1 MGRFFDLFPVTK
13 YSFSNSKYPSYQLV
27 TNLLFRTAFVK
38 EVINNTSAYLTY
50 TIKDSDTPEILAAKV
65 YKDPSAY
72 WIILYAN
79 DMLDPQFDWPMNS
92 TSFYKYMVDKY
103 RAAAEADE
111 GQPLQD
117 YEVIS
122 WTQNTT
128 NANSIHHYEKVVI
141 RENQA
146 EQNISE
152 FRYIINKDK
161 LTDNDLTVPHDYYQE
176 LPTEQSYSP
185 VNIVV
190 GGQTVI
196 ENIYG
201 NAVTYYDYENDLN
214 ESRRN
219 IKIIKS
225 EFYSQII
232 DEFERLTNSSTPS
245 FFRRVS

>member
-13 YSFSNSKYPSYQLV
+13 YSFSPSKYPSYQLV
-27 TNLLFRTAFVK
+27 TNLLFRTAFLN

-50 TIKDSDTPEILAAKV
+50 TVKESDTPEVLAAKV

-79 DMLDPQFDWPMNS
+79 EMLDAQFDWPMNS
-92 TSFYKYMVDKY
+92 DSFYKYMVDKY
-103 RAAAEADE
+103 RAMAEADE
-111 GQPLQD
+111 GQTLED
-117 YEVIS
+117 YEVVS
-122 WTQNTT
+122 WTQNTL
-128 NANSIHHYEKVVI
+128 NANSIHHYEKVVR
-141 RENQA
+141 RENKS
-146 EQNISE
+146 EQTTSE
-152 FRYIINKDK
+152 FRYIVNKDK
-161 LTDNDLTVPHDYYQE
+161 LTDNELLVPFDYYQD
-176 LPTEQSYSP
+176 LPNEQSYSP
-185 VNIVV
+185 VDYDVD
-190 GGQTVI
+190 GQTVV

-201 NAVTYYDYENDLN
+201 NAVTYYDYENELN
-214 ESRRN
+214 EKRRN